1 MGSLR
6 FHQDHCGGTHFACAL
21 IMDLIGHDV
30 ETGSRM
36 IGSEFSHL
44 KDLLFVLGSESH
56 SALPGVVESA
66 SSQARDLRVFPTLN
80 AYVGDVSDH
89 HAFRLGGEP
98 YLFLS
103 CGRGRYY
110 HDMRDDLTW
119 INMHKVRRIF
129 DFVVALSR
137 EADSAALNTGSAAFD
152 TTDFE
157 IRMMHKAIG
166 PGLPLL
172 LTALGLGKLETR
184 ADIDRL
190 ARVFSR
196 SFVV

>member
-1 MGSLR
+1 
-6 FHQDHCGGTHFACAL
+6 
-21 IMDLIGHDV
+21 V

-56 SALPGVVESA
+56 SALPGVVELA
-66 SSQARDLRVFPTLN
+66 SEQASELRVFPTLN
-80 AYVGDVSDH
+80 AYVGDMSDH

-103 CGRGRYY
+103 CGRGRCY
-110 HDMRDDLTW
+110 HDVRDDLTW
-119 INMHKVRRIF
+119 INMHKVRRIR
-129 DFVVALSR
+129 DFVVALLR
-137 EADSAALNTGSAAFD
+137 EADSAALDTESAPSD